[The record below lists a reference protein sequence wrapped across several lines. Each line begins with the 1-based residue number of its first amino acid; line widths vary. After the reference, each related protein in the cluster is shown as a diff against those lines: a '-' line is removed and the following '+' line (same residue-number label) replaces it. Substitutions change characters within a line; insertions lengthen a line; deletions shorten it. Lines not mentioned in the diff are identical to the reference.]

1 MKRKQ
6 SGIRLHEG
14 VPELDAEAALELVR
28 KGRES
33 WNTWVKENPRSDIN
47 FSGVDFIDFV
57 ENDLLD
63 FSGFIFPEGNINFYK
78 AKFPNCKICFSDAD
92 LSRAS
97 ISFRESE
104 FTGGDLIFE
113 AVRFGSGNVVF
124 LGAKFGKGDLIF
136 AGTSFEECSLIFN
149 SCSFES
155 GHIIVRK
162 CSFGDSEILFQN
174 AVIDRLVTIESIH
187 TPSLKN
193 ISFSGSCLNG
203 SINLSNLRL
212 NSVVDLTNTKLSHH
226 LSLNNVEFNLKR
238 KSHFLIFRKS
248 TNSSDSRR
256 FRRLKELAE
265 ISKDHDSSLEL
276 HAQEHRAARWHSF
289 NTVDSILDTIYSA
302 ISNYGRSIL
311 RPLILLC
318 FTWCSFGFMYFKLAS
333 FSNLEQVDL
342 MALSG
347 VSILSSLPFLTVS
360 RDASS
365 QFISSFFNDS
375 QNIELFFIAIG
386 VQGVISTLLLFLV
399 GLALRN
405 RFRL

>member
-6 SGIRLHEG
+6 PRIRSYEG
-14 VPELDAEAALELVR
+14 VSELDTEAALKLLS
-28 KGRES
+28 KGRKS
-33 WNTWVKENPRSDIN
+33 WNAWVNENPRFDIN
-47 FSGVDFIDFV
+47 FSGVDFADFV
-57 ENDLLD
+57 EDDLLD
-63 FSGFIFPEGNINFYK
+63 FSGFIFPEGNIDFYK
-78 AKFPNCKICFSDAD
+78 AKFPDCKICFSDVD

-97 ISFRESE
+97 ISFEE
-104 FTGGDLIFE
+104 ADFTGGDLTFG
-113 AVRFGSGNVVF
+113 AVQFGSGNVVF
-124 LGAKFGKGDLIF
+124 LGAKFGQGDLVF
-136 AGTSFEECSLIFN
+136 VGTSFEECSLIFN
-149 SCSFES
+149 SCTFGP
-155 GHIIVRK
+155 GHIIIKK
-162 CSFGDSEILFQN
+162 CSFGDSEILFEN
-174 AVIDRLVTIESIH
+174 AVIDRLVTIENIH

-193 ISFSGSCLNG
+193 ISFSGSSLNG
-203 SINLSNLRL
+203 SINLSNLSL
-212 NSVVDLTNTKLSHH
+212 NTVVDLTNTSLSHH
-226 LSLNNVEFNLKR
+226 LSLDNIKLNLQR
-238 KSHFLIFRKS
+238 KSYFLIFRKS
-248 TNSSDSRR
+248 MSGSDSRR

-360 RDASS
+360 RDARS
-365 QFISSFFNDS
+365 QFISSFLNDS

-386 VQGVISTLLLFLV
+386 FQGVISTLLLFLV